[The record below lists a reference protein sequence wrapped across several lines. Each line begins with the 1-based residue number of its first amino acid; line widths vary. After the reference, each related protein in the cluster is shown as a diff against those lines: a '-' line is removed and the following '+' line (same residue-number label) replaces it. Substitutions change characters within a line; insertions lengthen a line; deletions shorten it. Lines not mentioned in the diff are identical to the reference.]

1 MQQFVRAALCRQL
14 LPKKRRFSSSP
25 SLATTRT
32 LTAVG
37 ISTTLIFVTSL
48 AVARSGI
55 DYACSSKTSLSVIL
69 CDSGLDDE
77 ENLDGKGLGG
87 SGKFKRPRW
96 TDEECISEKVLSSG
110 PIWFPAN
117 RTGIKRCDA
126 LIVSANPESE
136 DSIAVYFPDSSD
148 SPDDRRSY
156 LALFDGHN
164 GPAMSD
170 ILCDNLIEYVA
181 RALSE
186 LPSQYED
193 TSDISGFI
201 DLHDSYSDNA
211 PSNNITPSISTTHSS
226 NPADDIITDTI
237 KQAFKEFDDALIDPT
252 EVLSSPNESKTNA
265 VRSLRYAYSGSCAL
279 MSIYDLDTKVLRVAL
294 TGDSRAVLGR
304 KIHTLNGSDN
314 GMTVKYEVQI
324 LSHDQNAHN
333 PHEVRRLENEHPGE
347 EVVKNGRVMG
357 WGMAR
362 AFGDAAYKWSI
373 EVQEKLYEKY
383 LGDRVREN
391 MKTPP
396 YLTAEP
402 EITATKI
409 QKGDFLIMASDGLW
423 DCLTSEEAVGLV
435 GLWLSTN
442 STVVYTDNPSK
453 DFPKIQNKSISSRP
467 QDSSGGERVYT
478 RDQLPLKIPLPKDSA
493 ADGNDKT
500 PYYPWWHAQKRF
512 VNKDDSA
519 AAHLTRNALGGADG
533 DLTEAL
539 LSLGYPRARRYRDD
553 VGVIVAFF

>member
-1 MQQFVRAALCRQL
+1 MH
-14 LPKKRRFSSSP
+14 
-25 SLATTRT
+25 
-32 LTAVG
+32 
-37 ISTTLIFVTSL
+37 
-48 AVARSGI
+48 
-55 DYACSSKTSLSVIL
+55 
-69 CDSGLDDE
+69 
-77 ENLDGKGLGG
+77 
-87 SGKFKRPRW
+87 
-96 TDEECISEKVLSSG
+96 
-110 PIWFPAN
+110 
-117 RTGIKRCDA
+117 
-126 LIVSANPESE
+126 
-136 DSIAVYFPDSSD
+136 SIAVYFPDSSD

-164 GPAMSD
+164 GPTMSD

-186 LPSQYED
+186 LPSQYQD

-201 DLHDSYSDNA
+201 DLHNSYNESSDNA
-211 PSNNITPSISTTHSS
+211 SSDNISPSISTTPSS
-226 NPADDIITDTI
+226 NSVDDIIADTI
-237 KQAFKEFDDALIDPT
+237 KQTFKEFDDALIDPT
-252 EVLSSPNESKTNA
+252 EVLSSPTESKTNA

-304 KIHTLNGSDN
+304 KIHTPNSSDN
-314 GMTVKYEVQI
+314 GTTVKYEVQV

-442 STVVYTDNPSK
+442 STA
-453 DFPKIQNKSISSRP
+453 
-467 QDSSGGERVYT
+467 
-478 RDQLPLKIPLPKDSA
+478 DSA
-493 ADGNDKT
+493 TDENDKT

-519 AAHLTRNALGGADG
+519 AAHLARNALGGADG